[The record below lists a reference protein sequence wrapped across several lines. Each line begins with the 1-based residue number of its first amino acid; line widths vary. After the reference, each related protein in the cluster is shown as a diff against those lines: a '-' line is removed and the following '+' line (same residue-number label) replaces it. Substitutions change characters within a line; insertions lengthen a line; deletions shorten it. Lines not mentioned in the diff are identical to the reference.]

1 MNERQKISAL
11 VLAILVLTG
20 IAVLLWIPSRSV
32 KGSVDFGIRDEN
44 SNFHYEVGEELAFVV
59 SDSSLVR
66 GKDLLWE
73 LGNGDTLHRN
83 PIAYYQY
90 REAGKYLV
98 TLRLDGRLLSS
109 RYIQVVK
116 AGEIT
121 TIDSV
126 PRINGVSVAYQDE
139 ELTFSAVGQGADT
152 WFWEFGETGGVDA
165 YERQVNYTYE
175 NGSWTINNSVLNIS
189 TRIPIGPLEMKNLR
203 VTKITDSEL
212 SLLVEISDGLFLISF
227 EAQK

>member
-139 ELTFSAVGQGADT
+139 ELG
-152 WFWEFGETGGVDA
+152 
-165 YERQVNYTYE
+165 
-175 NGSWTINNSVLNIS
+175 
-189 TRIPIGPLEMKNLR
+189 
-203 VTKITDSEL
+203 
-212 SLLVEISDGLFLISF
+212 ISDKKRPKMGLFCSYMTKRDLKHLICLYLQG
-227 EAQK
+227 E

>member
-73 LGNGDTLHRN
+73 LG
-83 PIAYYQY
+83 
-90 REAGKYLV
+90 E
-98 TLRLDGRLLSS
+98 
-109 RYIQVVK
+109 
-116 AGEIT
+116 
-121 TIDSV
+121 
-126 PRINGVSVAYQDE
+126 
-139 ELTFSAVGQGADT
+139 
-152 WFWEFGETGGVDA
+152 W
-165 YERQVNYTYE
+165 
-175 NGSWTINNSVLNIS
+175 
-189 TRIPIGPLEMKNLR
+189 
-203 VTKITDSEL
+203 
-212 SLLVEISDGLFLISF
+212 
-227 EAQK
+227 